1 MATLGLFMA
10 GALGL
15 SAASSAENWPQWRG
29 PLAIG
34 IAPNANPA
42 TTWSETEHI
51 RWKVKIPGRGSA
63 TPIIWDNRIFV
74 ETAIATGRQEGAAAG
89 PTPTRAETPE
99 AGPNR
104 SAGQPPQGRG
114 PGGRGG
120 GGFQAP
126 KPTEV
131 YQFVVLCLDR
141 ASGKEL
147 WRQVARE
154 EVPHEGHH
162 RTDGT
167 FASSSP
173 VTDGERVYAYFG
185 SRGVHCY
192 DFEGKL
198 QWSRDLGK
206 MNIVMSFG
214 EGCSPALAGETL
226 IINWDHQGDSCIYG
240 LDKRTGKTLW
250 KQARDEKTSWA
261 TPLVVEQDGKTQV
274 VVCASGKIR
283 SYDPATGK
291 VIWECAGLTRNV
303 IPSPVVGQGLLF
315 ATSGYQGNAL
325 LALRLDRTGDL
336 TGSDAIVWSYR
347 QNTPYVPSPLF
358 YEGRLYFFAN
368 NNATLSCLEAKTGRV
383 LFSGEKLAQL
393 QGVYAS
399 PVAAAGRIYVVGRN
413 GATAVLKASDK
424 LEVLATNRLDEQT
437 DASPV
442 LVGKD
447 LFLRGRDYLYCVG
460 E

>member
-1 MATLGLFMA
+1 MTLGLVMA
-10 GALGL
+10 GALGS
-15 SAASSAENWPQWRG
+15 SAASSEQNWPQWRG

-34 IAPNANPA
+34 IAPNANPP

-74 ETAIATGRQEGAAAG
+74 ETAIPTGRQEGAAAG

-104 SAGQPPQGRG
+104 PAGQPPQGRG
-114 PGGRGG
+114 SGGRGG

-141 ASGKEL
+141 ATGKEL

-226 IINWDHQGDSCIYG
+226 IVNWDHQGDSCIYG

-424 LEVLATNRLDEQT
+424 LEVLATNQLNEQT

-442 LVGKD
+442 LVGKE

>member
-1 MATLGLFMA
+1 MATLGLVMT

-74 ETAIATGRQEGAAAG
+74 ETAIPIGRQEGAAAG

-226 IINWDHQGDSCIYG
+226 IVNWDHQGDSCIYG

-336 TGSDAIVWSYR
+336 TGSDAH
-347 QNTPYVPSPLF
+347 
-358 YEGRLYFFAN
+358 RLELPPEHALR
-368 NNATLSCLEAKTGRV
+368 AL
-383 LFSGEKLAQL
+383 
-393 QGVYAS
+393 
-399 PVAAAGRIYVVGRN
+399 P
-413 GATAVLKASDK
+413 AVL
-424 LEVLATNRLDEQT
+424 
-437 DASPV
+437 
-442 LVGKD
+442 
-447 LFLRGRDYLYCVG
+447 
-460 E
+460 